1 MHLALAALML
11 IATQLIWCT
20 LDKCNAERAVTLTL
34 TSSQGLDILPHIFV
48 FEEIPRPHEHTFKK
62 TDFPH
67 TDILKNEP
75 RHTFEILLFKY
86 YS

>member
-48 FEEIPRPHEHTFKK
+48 FEETRPSSVVHKPQQSIMAHPRET
-62 TDFPH
+62 T
-67 TDILKNEP
+67 EP
-75 RHTFEILLFKY
+75 
-86 YS
+86 